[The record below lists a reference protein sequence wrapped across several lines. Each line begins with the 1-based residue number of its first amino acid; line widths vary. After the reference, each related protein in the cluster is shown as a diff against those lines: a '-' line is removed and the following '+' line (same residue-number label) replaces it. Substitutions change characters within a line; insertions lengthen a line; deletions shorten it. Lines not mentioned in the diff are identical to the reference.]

1 MNLRQIMRDW
11 LDRVRISPARAVAPE
26 ELAVISDAVT
36 QDWEGSE
43 TALMA
48 PAAPYT
54 WEERAEMLGANAESQ
69 RLAIQFPHAVEIVG
83 IYAAVVPINLGG
95 ALRVPTLDDIDVALD
110 LNNTKF
116 QTNAQGVSVP
126 GGPLGG
132 NFVTLTSLTVL
143 TPRNLRWRILGVNP
157 NVGIQFR
164 WKLGPGVYEDSLVSM
179 AFLWRDAVESIS
191 YNVPDPGMYKRTR

>member
-1 MNLRQIMRDW
+1 MNLRQFMREW
-11 LDRVRISPARAVAPE
+11 LERVDLAPARAVAPE
-26 ELAVISDAVT
+26 ELNGIRDAVT
-36 QDWEGSE
+36 NDWEGS
-43 TALMA
+43 TAALEA
-48 PAAPYT
+48 PCAPYT
-54 WEERAEMLGANAESQ
+54 WEERVELAGANAESQ
-69 RLAIQFPHAVEIVG
+69 RVAIQFPHAVEIVG
-83 IYAAVVPINLGG
+83 MYASVVPITNTAG
-95 ALRVPTLDDIDVALD
+95 LRVPTLDDVDVSLD

-143 TPRNLRWRILGVNP
+143 VPRTLRWRILGVNP

-164 WKLGPGVYEDSLVSM
+164 WKLGTGVYQDSLIAL
-179 AFLWRDAVESIS
+179 AFLWRDAIESIS